1 MKLTYT
7 GDPGRYYPSLGLEPE
22 PDKAYDLDTDPG
34 DGRWAAPKPA
44 AKPTANK
51 KEGSDA

>member
-1 MKLTYT
+1 MKRTYT

-22 PDKAYDLDTDPG
+22 PGKEYDLDTDPK
-34 DGRWAAPKPA
+34 DGRWAAPKSA
-44 AKPTANK
+44 GKATADK